1 MIFVCIIVSGIAL
14 LMLGNV
20 SMKYFNKLKK
30 IKKEKEDNEVVL
42 GKEELTS
49 LEFENKLFEE
59 YKNICFKL
67 LKKQIQACKVLD
79 EVKKNIDEYSLEAKK
94 CKNLY
99 INTKDL
105 RYKENAYVF
114 LQEIDNAQ
122 KIYDLAHKTIN
133 ECKVKIDSAEL
144 EYKTVI
150 SKIRNKQFEYKLI
163 GDDADREFV
172 DKSTYESILSDYT
185 NKIDIKRIDSE
196 VDDAIKKQNSL
207 ALEESSF
214 VNTDEMH
221 KLYEERFKT
230 L

>member
-67 LKKQIQACKVLD
+67 LKKQMQACKVLD

-163 GDDADREFV
+163 GDDVDREFV